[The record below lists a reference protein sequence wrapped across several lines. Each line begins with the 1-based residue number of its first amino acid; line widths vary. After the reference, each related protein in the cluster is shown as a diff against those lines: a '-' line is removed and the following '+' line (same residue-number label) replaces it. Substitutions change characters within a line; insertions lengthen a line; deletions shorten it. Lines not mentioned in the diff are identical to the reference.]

1 MLKDITLGQYFPGN
15 SPLHKLDPRMKLILA
30 LLFIVTVFFA
40 DSLVSVAIMALAS
53 FIFVPLGRI
62 PLKTVL
68 RSLKAIR
75 WIILFTSVLNLFWV
89 KTGTQL
95 VDFYFIDIYSGGIT
109 YAITMALR
117 VTALLV
123 GSTLL
128 LSYTTSPIAL
138 TDGLEQMLS
147 PLKKLHVPVHEFAM
161 MMTIALRFIPTL
173 IEETD
178 KIIAAQKARGADFET
193 GSVFSRAKAMIP
205 IFIPLFVSAIRRA
218 DELATAMECRCY
230 HGGDGRTRMTSLRY
244 TPRDFVALGLFLLFM
259 AGIIG
264 MRWLPL
270 PAFLGM

>member
-1 MLKDITLGQYFPGN
+1 MLKDITLGQFFPGN
-15 SPLHKLDPRMKLILA
+15 SPLHKLDPRMKLILSM
-30 LLFIVTVFFA
+30 LFIVTVFLA
-40 DSLVSVAIMALAS
+40 DSLVSIAIMTLAA
-53 FIFVPLGRI
+53 FVLVPLGRI
-62 PLKTVL
+62 PMKTVL

-75 WIILFTSVLNLFWV
+75 WIILFTAVLNLFWT
-89 KTGTQL
+89 KTGVQL
-95 VDFYFIDIYSGGIT
+95 VDFYFIDIYWGGIV

-138 TDGLEQMLS
+138 TDGLEQMLA
-147 PLKKLHVPVHEFAM
+147 PLKKLHIPVHEFAM

-178 KIIAAQKARGADFET
+178 KIISAQKARGADFET
-193 GSVFSRAKAMIP
+193 GSVFARAKAMIP

-230 HGGDGRTRMTSLRY
+230 HGGDGRTRMTTLRY
-244 TPRDFVALGLFLLFM
+244 SARDFVALSLFLLFM
-259 AGIIG
+259 AAIIS

-270 PAFLGM
+270 PAFLGI